1 MLAREIMTEKV
12 VTVPESASVAEAS
25 GTLVT
30 HEISAAPVVDPDGR
44 VVGIVSDG
52 DLLRDRLMPDPRAHL
67 RPVDA
72 SGEGDPPRS
81 VSAVMTTPVHTLPAS
96 ADEAEILRLMLAYR
110 IKSVPVVDAEHRV
123 VGIVSRGDL
132 LRGHTR
138 SDDTLAKD
146 VKGRLAELATDGD
159 RWLVEVTDS
168 VVTLAGPPGDS
179 DRRLAVLVA
188 SSVPG
193 VSRVH
198 VRDRRPDDPRPGSEP
213 GGSGA
218 DHRGIRVLAL
228 EECLEHLR
236 HSVLGRIAFVHDGGP
251 IILPVNHGV
260 DGLDVV
266 FRTTWGSKLEAA
278 QTVGAAAFEVDGYD
292 RVAHRAWSV
301 LVTGRVETV
310 YEPAD
315 VARLEALGVRAW
327 PGGSEPFWV
336 RVRADEISGRELDV
350 NTTH

>member
-1 MLAREIMTEKV
+1 MLAKELMTEKV
-12 VTVPESASVAEAS
+12 VTIPQGATVADASSV
-25 GTLVT
+25 LVSHAIT
-30 HEISAAPVVDPDGR
+30 AAPVVDTDGR

-52 DLLRDRLMPDPRAHL
+52 DLLRDRLLPDPRAHL
-67 RPVDA
+67 RPAHDA
-72 SGEGDPPRS
+72 ERPDPPRL
-81 VSAVMTTPVHTLPAS
+81 VADVMTTPVHTVPATAAES
-96 ADEAEILRLMLAYR
+96 EILRMMLAYR
-110 IKSVPVVDAEHRV
+110 IKSLPVVDAEHRA

-138 SDDTLAKD
+138 SDEALARD
-146 VKGRLAELATDGD
+146 VTARLGELATEGD
-159 RWLVEVTDS
+159 RWVVEVEDS

-179 DRRLAVLVA
+179 ARRLAVLVA
-188 SSVPG
+188 ASVPG

-198 VRDRRPDDPRPGSEP
+198 VRDRRTGDPLPGAEP
-213 GGSGA
+213 GNAAA
-218 DHRGIRVLAL
+218 DHRGIRVLSL
-228 EECLEHLR
+228 EDCLEHLR
-236 HSVLGRIAFVHDGGP
+236 HSAVGRIAFVHDGGP

-278 QTVGAAAFEVDGYD
+278 QTAGAAAYEVDGYD

-301 LVTGRVETV
+301 LVTGRVEAV

-315 VARLEALGVRAW
+315 IARLERLGVRAW

-336 RVRADEISGRELDV
+336 RVRADEISGRELNV
-350 NTTH
+350 SP

>member
-12 VTVPESASVAEAS
+12 VTVPEGATVVEAS
-25 GTLVT
+25 ALLVS
-30 HEISAAPVVDPDGR
+30 HEITAAPVVDLDGR

-52 DLLRDRLMPDPRAHL
+52 DLLRDRLLPDPRSHL
-67 RPVDA
+67 RPAGAED
-72 SGEGDPPRS
+72 EPDPPRG
-81 VSAVMTTPVHTLPAS
+81 VSAVMTTPVHTLPPT
-96 ADEAEILRLMLAYR
+96 ADEAEFLRTMLAHR
-110 IKSVPVVDAEHRV
+110 IKSVPVVDAERRV

-138 SDDTLAKD
+138 SDETLAKD
-146 VKGRLAELATDGD
+146 VRARLGELADDGK
-159 RWLVEVTDS
+159 RWVVEVADS
-168 VVTLAGPPGDS
+168 VVTLVGPADDS

-198 VRDRRPDDPRPGSEP
+198 VRDRLPDDPRPGVDLPSTA
-213 GGSGA
+213 S
-218 DHRGIRVLAL
+218 DHRGIRVLSL
-228 EECLEHLR
+228 DECIEHLR
-236 HSVLGRIAFVHDGGP
+236 HSALGRLAFVHDGGP
-251 IILPVNHGV
+251 IILPVNHAV

-278 QTVGAAAFEVDGYD
+278 QTAGAAAFEVDGYD

-315 VARLEALGVRAW
+315 VTRLEALGVRAW

-336 RVRADEISGRELDV
+336 RVRADEISGRELTV
-350 NTTH
+350 NQH